1 MSQPR
6 SSFPRRRRPH
16 STGCC
21 WRTPDDGDGGAK
33 DDGDGDGGA
42 DDRGGDGDDE
52 DDADADGDD
61 GGADDTNEELTLTP
75 ALGPGDLLG

>member
-21 WRTPDDGDGGAK
+21 WRTPDDGDGG
-33 DDGDGDGGA
+33 GGDGGSGA
-42 DDRGGDGDDE
+42 NDRGDEE
-52 DDADADGDD
+52 DDADGDVGGDD
-61 GGADDTNEELTLTP
+61 DDTNEELTLTP

>member
-21 WRTPDDGDGGAK
+21 WRTPDGGDGS
-33 DDGDGDGGA
+33 GDGRSGA
-42 DDRGGDGDDE
+42 DDRGGGGDEE
-52 DDADADGDD
+52 DDADGDVGGDD
-61 GGADDTNEELTLTP
+61 DDTNEELTLTP